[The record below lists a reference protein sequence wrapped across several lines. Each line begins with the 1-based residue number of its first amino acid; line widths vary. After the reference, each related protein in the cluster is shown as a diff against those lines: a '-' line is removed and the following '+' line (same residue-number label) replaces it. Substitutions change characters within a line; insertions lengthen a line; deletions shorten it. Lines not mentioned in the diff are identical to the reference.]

1 MNIPLCL
8 YQKDVL
14 QRPMFY
20 LSEYLEEVEQE
31 YRDRLLAVTDHNDWQ
46 GWIEFFLTAIHIQA
60 KRNNDK
66 AKAIHD
72 LYEKSEPVFRDLTKS
87 QFSAAAL
94 DALFTKPIINSVDFM
109 KISGISI

>member
-1 MNIPLCL
+1 MNIPLFL

-20 LSEYLEEVEQE
+20 LSEYLEEIDQE
-31 YRDRLLAVTDHNDWQ
+31 YRDRLLAITDHNDWQ

-94 DALFTKPIINSVDFM
+94 DALFTKPIINAVDFM